1 MKKFLTALLAFSAG
15 LMLQASAESAVMKN
29 PFFALDTAV
38 RNLAELDSVRELGYA
53 GIGWMAQDPPRLQ
66 AAADQLRQRSLN
78 LFALYLGATIH
89 KDKFETDPR
98 LEGMMTALKGHNTI
112 LWLHLGSPDFP
123 ISSTNGDAVAVAGLR
138 HVADLAAAQDLR
150 VALYPHT
157 GEWGERIQDAMRL
170 AKKVDRKNLG
180 VTFNL
185 CHCLM
190 VGDEAKIPE
199 LLTEAAP
206 YLFLVTINGADTGAA
221 RTSWG
226 RLIRPLDEGSFDV
239 GTVLKQLKALKYEGP
254 IGLQGY
260 GVNLPPKTNLTRSM
274 NAWKKL
280 STLDP

>member
-1 MKKFLTALLAFSAG
+1 MSRIRYLVSYDICHPKRLRRVARALEGFG
-15 LMLQASAESAVMKN
+15 V
-29 PFFALDTAV
+29 
-38 RNLAELDSVRELGYA
+38 
-53 GIGWMAQDPPRLQ
+53 RLQ
-66 AAADQLRQRSLN
+66 YSV
-78 LFALYLGATIH
+78 FECAL
-89 KDKFETDPR
+89 
-98 LEGMMTALKGHNTI
+98 
-112 LWLHLGSPDFP
+112 
-123 ISSTNGDAVAVAGLR
+123 
-138 HVADLAAAQDLR
+138 
-150 VALYPHT
+150 
-157 GEWGERIQDAMRL
+157 DAMRL